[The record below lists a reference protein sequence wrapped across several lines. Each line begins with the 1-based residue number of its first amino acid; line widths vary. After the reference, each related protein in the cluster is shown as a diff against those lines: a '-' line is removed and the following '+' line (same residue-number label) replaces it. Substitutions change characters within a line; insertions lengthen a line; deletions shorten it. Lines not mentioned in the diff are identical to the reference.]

1 MNEAQVIDDIGSE
14 PLPDMSDYPYTV
26 TSEAQLI
33 ALLLEAVK
41 GIGDPAHMHIVTDET
56 WEQRKAEVRRHAAS
70 RQINLGQT
78 VV

>member
-1 MNEAQVIDDIGSE
+1 MSKAQAVDDTDSE

-41 GIGDPAHMHIVTDET
+41 GIGDPAHMHVVTDET
-56 WEQRKAEVRRHAAS
+56 WEQKKAEVHRRVAT
-70 RQINLGQT
+70 RQINPG
-78 VV
+78 